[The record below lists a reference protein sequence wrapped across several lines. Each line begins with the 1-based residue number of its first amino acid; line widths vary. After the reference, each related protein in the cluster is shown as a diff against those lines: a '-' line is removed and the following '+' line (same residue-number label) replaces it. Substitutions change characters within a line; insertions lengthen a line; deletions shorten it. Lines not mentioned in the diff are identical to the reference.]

1 MFRFLRKTMDE
12 YKDSFK
18 QTAQI
23 PGQPKKSIAPTVS
36 KAIVQIVW
44 IIAIFAFVEFLFF
57 GFIFYKMFSKPFN
70 MLDKALSPKI
80 DITQTFIGYTE
91 QQKKVQ
97 RLLLLKTTRNE
108 TDRKEYRF
116 SYPWIMNG
124 KTLSSAVMEVRA
136 PVTYSYYV
144 DMKGQWKII
153 CEGETLTIIAPKI
166 QVEEPATD
174 LTRLETHI
182 DSGKL
187 IFNETGKLEELRKQF
202 YSDMIKK
209 AMSREYV
216 DSVREDARRSL
227 ADFANGWI
235 LADIA
240 KKYPAVKYIS
250 VRFEDEEKFPLL
262 NYSVKKM

>member
-1 MFRFLRKTMDE
+1 MDE
-12 YKDSFK
+12 YKNSCD
-18 QTAQI
+18 QT
-23 PGQPKKSIAPTVS
+23 GVQPNKTAVPTIS

-57 GFIFYKMFSKPFN
+57 GFVFYKMFSRPFDA
-70 MLDKALSPKI
+70 LDKALSPKM

-91 QQKKVQ
+91 QTKKVQ
-97 RLLLLKTTRNE
+97 HLLLLKTTRNE
-108 TDRKEYRF
+108 TDRKEYSF

-144 DMKGQWKII
+144 DMKDPWKII
-153 CEGETLTIIAPKI
+153 CEGETLAIIAPKI

-174 LTRLETHI
+174 LSRLETHI

-187 IFNETGKLEELRKQF
+187 IFNEAGKLEELRKQF

-209 AMSREYV
+209 ATSREYM

-227 ADFANGWI
+227 AEFANGWI
-235 LADIA
+235 VADLA
-240 KKYPAVKYIS
+240 KKYPMKYIS
-250 VRFEDEEKFPLL
+250 IRFEDEEKFPLL
-262 NYSVKKM
+262 NYSVKKY